1 MAVSALDSVLSTGS
15 ILGTDN
21 SISKLSSAIGSED
34 EAKDFASVLKNAMV
48 NMLGETQT
56 LIDDAERAEVE
67 FSMGQ
72 ADSTDAM
79 MIAQKKASIAVS
91 YAVAVRDRLQEAY
104 REIMNMQI

>member
-1 MAVSALDSVLSTGS
+1 MAISALDSVLGAGS
-15 ILGTDN
+15 VLGTDN
-21 SISKLSSAIGSED
+21 SSSKLSSLIGSED
-34 EAKDFASVLKNAMV
+34 KEKDFASVLKNAMV

-56 LIDDAERAEVE
+56 LIDNAERAEIE

-91 YAVAVRDRLQEAY
+91 YAVAVRDRMLEAY
-104 REIMNMQI
+104 KEIMNMQI